1 MSEQRQGSFFANL
14 FLGAIRFYQRNISP
28 LFKPHCIY
36 RPTCSEYAVQ
46 AIQKYG
52 VKREVGLLLSVLLA
66 VTLFIREDTIP
77 FRKRNAPEEIC
88 GIGLLTFYTQS

>member
-1 MSEQRQGSFFANL
+1 MSEKRQKSFLANL
-14 FLGAIRFYQRNISP
+14 FLSAIRFYQRNISP

-52 VKREVGLLLSVLLA
+52 VKKGSWLA
-66 VTLFIREDTIP
+66 FKRIVRCHP
-77 FRKRNAPEEIC
+77 FYKGGYDPVP
-88 GIGLLTFYTQS
+88 

>member
-1 MSEQRQGSFFANL
+1 MSEKRQKSFLANF
-14 FLGAIRFYQRNISP
+14 FLSAIRFYQRNISP

-52 VKREVGLLLSVLLA
+52 VKKGSWLA
-66 VTLFIREDTIP
+66 FKRIVRCHP
-77 FRKRNAPEEIC
+77 FHKGGYDPVP
-88 GIGLLTFYTQS
+88 

>member
-1 MSEQRQGSFFANL
+1 MSERRQKSFLANL
-14 FLGAIRFYQRNISP
+14 FLSAIRFYQRNISP

-52 VKREVGLLLSVLLA
+52 VKKGSWLA
-66 VTLFIREDTIP
+66 FKRIVRCHP
-77 FRKRNAPEEIC
+77 FHKGGYDPVP
-88 GIGLLTFYTQS
+88 

>member
-1 MSEQRQGSFFANL
+1 MSEKRQKSFLANL
-14 FLGAIRFYQRNISP
+14 FLSAICFYQRNISP

-52 VKREVGLLLSVLLA
+52 VKKGSWLA
-66 VTLFIREDTIP
+66 FKRIVRCHP
-77 FRKRNAPEEIC
+77 FHKGGYDPVP
-88 GIGLLTFYTQS
+88 

>member
-1 MSEQRQGSFFANL
+1 MSEKRQKSFLANL
-14 FLGAIRFYQRNISP
+14 FLSAIRFYQRNISP

-52 VKREVGLLLSVLLA
+52 AKKGSWLAFKRIV
-66 VTLFIREDTIP
+66 RCHP
-77 FRKRNAPEEIC
+77 FHKGGYDPVP
-88 GIGLLTFYTQS
+88 

>member
-1 MSEQRQGSFFANL
+1 MSEKRQKSFLANL
-14 FLGAIRFYQRNISP
+14 SLSAIRFYQRNISP

-52 VKREVGLLLSVLLA
+52 VKKGSWLA
-66 VTLFIREDTIP
+66 FKRIVRCHP
-77 FRKRNAPEEIC
+77 FHKGGYDPVP
-88 GIGLLTFYTQS
+88 

>member
-1 MSEQRQGSFFANL
+1 MSERRQKSFLANL
-14 FLGAIRFYQRNISP
+14 FLSAIRFYQRNISP

-52 VKREVGLLLSVLLA
+52 AKKGSWLAFKRIV
-66 VTLFIREDTIP
+66 RCHP
-77 FRKRNAPEEIC
+77 FHKGGYDPVP
-88 GIGLLTFYTQS
+88 

>member
-1 MSEQRQGSFFANL
+1 MSEKRQDSFFANL

-36 RPTCSEYAVQ
+36 VPNMQFRPYKSMVL
-46 AIQKYG
+46 
-52 VKREVGLLLSVLLA
+52 KREVGLLLSVLLA

-77 FRKRNAPEEIC
+77 FRKGTHRRKYV
-88 GIGLLTFYTQS
+88 GLDC

>member
-1 MSEQRQGSFFANL
+1 MSERRQKSFLANL
-14 FLGAIRFYQRNISP
+14 FLRAIRFYQRNISP

-52 VKREVGLLLSVLLA
+52 AKKGSWLAFKRIV
-66 VTLFIREDTIP
+66 RCHP
-77 FRKRNAPEEIC
+77 FHKGGYDPVP
-88 GIGLLTFYTQS
+88 